1 MDWSDVL
8 RGALSFFLV
17 ITGIGLAYLLFRMA
31 GVFGRVGTAVTQVTG
46 EVLPI
51 LTKTQTTVDG
61 VNLELARVDEMMQT
75 AVHTTKGAERAVTT
89 VTSTIAAPVRKIAG
103 FAAGAKE
110 AVATMRA
117 QRAATRVAPVTA
129 MPPAEPTVY
138 PSPVSPAP
146 APVVGGAHVAPSPVS
161 EPDLP
166 PQTPPPVPV
175 TPAPAPDAERR
186 PHSSPY

>member
-17 ITGIGLAYLLFRMA
+17 ITGVGLAYLLVRMA
-31 GVFGRVGTAVTQVTG
+31 GVFSRVGTAVSQVTA
-46 EVLPI
+46 EVVPI
-51 LTKTQTTVDG
+51 LSKAQTTMDG
-61 VNLELARVDEMMQT
+61 VNLELTRVDEMMQT

-89 VTSTIAAPVRKIAG
+89 VTSTVAAPVRKLAG
-103 FAAGAKE
+103 VAAGARE
-110 AVATMRA
+110 AVATFRA
-117 QRAATRVAPVTA
+117 QRAATRVSPVTA
-129 MPPAEPTVY
+129 MPPQDPAVH

-175 TPAPAPDAERR
+175 TPAPPPDAERR

>member
-17 ITGIGLAYLLFRMA
+17 ITGVGLAYLLFRMA
-31 GVFGRVGTAVTQVTG
+31 GVFQRVGAAVSQVTS

-51 LTKTQTTVDG
+51 LSKAQTTMDG
-61 VNLELARVDEMMQT
+61 VNLELTRVDEMMQT

-89 VTSTIAAPVRKIAG
+89 VTSTVAAPVRKLAG
-103 FAAGAKE
+103 VAAGARE
-110 AVATMRA
+110 AVATFRA
-117 QRAATRVAPVTA
+117 QRAAARVSPVTA
-129 MPPAEPTVY
+129 MPQDPAVY
-138 PSPVSPAP
+138 PSPVTPAP
-146 APVVGGAHVAPSPVS
+146 APMVQGAHVAPAPVR

-175 TPAPAPDAERR
+175 TPAPPPAAERR
-186 PHSSPY
+186 GHPSPY